1 MRAVFSRV
9 LIRAVYT
16 LAFDRRS
23 DAAHTARLCAKLRKA
38 RETRAVVVCNPTAL
52 KALALKLVETFHL
65 LAHAR
70 QIDAA
75 ASESIGGK
83 VAQGVGMLLDVGKGM
98 LRRLGGAG
106 SQKNQSAV
114 SALRE
119 DAARCVEVLGLFR
132 SAVLLV
138 DEVLLGLGLGLGS
151 G

>member
-1 MRAVFSRV
+1 
-9 LIRAVYT
+9 
-16 LAFDRRS
+16 
-23 DAAHTARLCAKLRKA
+23 
-38 RETRAVVVCNPTAL
+38 
-52 KALALKLVETFHL
+52 
-65 LAHAR
+65 
-70 QIDAA
+70 
-75 ASESIGGK
+75 
-83 VAQGVGMLLDVGKGM
+83 M

-106 SQKNQSAV
+106 SQKMLSAV

>member
-1 MRAVFSRV
+1 
-9 LIRAVYT
+9 
-16 LAFDRRS
+16 
-23 DAAHTARLCAKLRKA
+23 
-38 RETRAVVVCNPTAL
+38 
-52 KALALKLVETFHL
+52 
-65 LAHAR
+65 
-70 QIDAA
+70 
-75 ASESIGGK
+75 
-83 VAQGVGMLLDVGKGM
+83 M

-106 SQKNQSAV
+106 SQKIQSAV

>member
-1 MRAVFSRV
+1 MGR
-9 LIRAVYT
+9 
-16 LAFDRRS
+16 
-23 DAAHTARLCAKLRKA
+23 
-38 RETRAVVVCNPTAL
+38 
-52 KALALKLVETFHL
+52 
-65 LAHAR
+65 
-70 QIDAA
+70 
-75 ASESIGGK
+75 
-83 VAQGVGMLLDVGKGM
+83 LLDVGKGM

-106 SQKNQSAV
+106 SQKIQSAV